1 MRPVIVL
8 LALVLLATPV
18 GGEPA
23 PNPVNAF
30 SAELSGQL
38 HAGQDNLVLS
48 PYSIEC
54 AMAALGL
61 GTRGETAD
69 ELWKALHL
77 NPDHLKDFAQTTSE
91 MAARNNGPKAE
102 WVVANAL
109 WTSLQEPPL
118 PGYVEQV
125 KQNFGAEVRALDF
138 GQAEQAR
145 KTINSWVSQATRE
158 KIIDLL
164 PTGAIDGSVRLVI
177 TNAVYFKANWKS
189 PFDPKLTQPRP
200 FRSTQGPQEV
210 PTMTQRAT
218 FELATGR
225 DFQALILPYAE
236 SEVVAVVVLPSE
248 DDGLDPVVKSFE
260 PSSLGNILRTGEPTD
275 LRVWLPRFTLRS
287 TTNLIPVF
295 ERLGVKRI
303 FGGGDLSGLTGKPGL
318 FVSLI
323 IHQAFVEVNEAGTE
337 AAAATAVGVSRSMPT
352 EFKVDHPFLFLLVDR
367 PSGTILFSGQ
377 VRKI

>member
-8 LALVLLATPV
+8 LALLLLATPV
-18 GGEPA
+18 GAEPA

-30 SAELSGQL
+30 SADLSGQL
-38 HAGQDNLVLS
+38 KPGHDNLVLS

-77 NPDHLKDFAQTTSE
+77 SPDDLKDFAQTMRE
-91 MAARNNGPKAE
+91 MANRNNGPEAE
-102 WVVANAL
+102 WVAANAL
-109 WTSLQEPPL
+109 WTSSQEPPL
-118 PGYVEQV
+118 PAYVEQV
-125 KQNFGAEVRALDF
+125 KKNFDAEVRALDF
-138 GQAEQAR
+138 GQPEQAR
-145 KTINSWVSQATRE
+145 EIINSWVSQITRE
-158 KIIDLL
+158 KITDLL
-164 PTGAIDGSVRLVI
+164 PVGAIDGSVRLVI

-200 FRSTQGPQEV
+200 FRSSQGPQEV
-210 PTMTQRAT
+210 PTMTQQAT
-218 FELATGR
+218 FELATGP
-225 DFQALILPYAE
+225 DFQALILPYSD
-236 SEVVAVVVLPSE
+236 SEVVAVIVLPSE
-248 DDGLDPVVKSFE
+248 DDGLDQVVKSFE
-260 PSSLGNILRTGEPTD
+260 PSRLLYILRTGEPTD

-287 TTNLIPVF
+287 TTELIPVF
-295 ERLGVKRI
+295 ESLGVKRI

-323 IHQAFVEVNEAGTE
+323 MHQAFVEVNEAGTE
-337 AAAATAVGVSRSMPT
+337 AGAATAVVVSRSMPM

-367 PSGTILFSGQ
+367 PTGTILFSGQ